1 MHRKHLRARREFAI
15 FSTPHYQKI
24 VRLLDSPTKAGGL
37 TFRLHHPT
45 GNILPLHLRAV
56 PKGHAIKGKSK
67 NTPLTVLV
75 SAAHDAQRDGSNE
88 SRLAT
93 GMSTGIETQLDLVI
107 DPKNSFQTAHK
118 LNFLHNQDLEEVDE
132 AHHEFEST
140 L

>member
-1 MHRKHLRARREFAI
+1 MHPKHSRTKRKFTI
-15 FSTPHYQKI
+15 VSIPHYQKT
-24 VRLLDSPTKAGGL
+24 VRPLDSPTKAGGL

-56 PKGHAIKGKSK
+56 KGKSLC
-67 NTPLTVLV
+67 PLTVLV

-88 SRLAT
+88 SRPAT

-118 LNFLHNQDLEEVDE
+118 LNFLHDQDLEEVDE